1 MCRVHTGS
9 DDEQGFSWKTE
20 YSMLECC
27 GCDEVML
34 KRVHYFSED
43 PDASVSFFPPPASR
57 WVPKWRWKL
66 PIPIAKLI
74 GEVYTALQADG
85 LSLAMM
91 GARAIIETAMVKKV
105 GDHGSFKNNLQA
117 MEGSGY
123 LSKSNTA
130 YLEVALDA
138 GSASA
143 HRAHR
148 PTIEE
153 MDTVM
158 DIVENLLPLVSG

>member
-1 MCRVHTGS
+1 MATGKSEALKAHCNQCRQTTNHRVLMCRVHTGS

-105 GDHGSFKNNLQA
+105 GA
-117 MEGSGY
+117 SGF
-123 LSKSNTA
+123 L
-130 YLEVALDA
+130 VGA
-138 GSASA
+138 GPGWLAGGPAPAGDGQDSRGFS
-143 HRAHR
+143 HRS
-148 PTIEE
+148 
-153 MDTVM
+153 
-158 DIVENLLPLVSG
+158 LVIPR